1 MRFRTLI
8 VTFLAVCLGVFSV
21 NAKALAVVPSSMTY
35 DQVKGTGLADS
46 CPTLPTGT
54 GDTIS
59 VGGSAYITDLC
70 FQPTSFFVKEEPKN
84 PRQEAEFVPAS
95 VMTRKTTTLEQIE
108 GPLSADGGG
117 LTFKEKDGMDFQA
130 ITVQISGRERVP
142 MLFTVKEL
150 LASASGSSIAD
161 GTSFSGEYA
170 VPSYR
175 TSGFLDP
182 KGRGVSTGYDNAV
195 ALPASAD
202 ADKLNRANAK
212 RFDLTKGSISMDVAS
227 VDSETGE
234 FGGTFESEQF
244 SDSDLGA
251 IDPLEVKVRGIFYG
265 RVN

>member
-8 VTFLAVCLGVFSV
+8 VTFLVVCLGAFSV

-46 CPTLPTGT
+46 CPTLDTGS
-54 GDTIS
+54 GSSLS

-70 FQPTSFFVKEEPKN
+70 LQPTSFFVKEEPSN
-84 PRQEAEFVPAS
+84 PRQAAEFVPAK

-108 GPLSADGGG
+108 GPISADGGK

-130 ITVQISGRERVP
+130 ITVQIAGRERVP

-150 LASASGSSIAD
+150 VASASGNSIAD
-161 GTSFSGEYA
+161 GTTFSGGFS

-182 KGRGVSTGYDNAV
+182 KGRGVATGYDTAV
-195 ALPASAD
+195 ALAAD
-202 ADKLNRANAK
+202 PDDEVLNRANAK
-212 RFDLTKGSISMDVAS
+212 RFDLTKGNISMTVAS
-227 VDSETGE
+227 VDTETGE

-244 SDSDLGA
+244 ADSDLGA
-251 IDPLEVKVRGIFYG
+251 IDPLEVKVQGIFYG
-265 RVN
+265 RID

>member
-46 CPTLPTGT
+46 CPTLDVAA
-54 GDTIS
+54 GDSIS
-59 VGGSAYITDLC
+59 VSGSSYILDLC
-70 FQPTSFFVKEEPKN
+70 LQPTSFFVKEEPSN

-108 GPLSADGGG
+108 GPLSTDGGG

-150 LASASGSSIAD
+150 VASASGNSIAD
-161 GTSFSGEYA
+161 GTTFSGEFA

-182 KGRGVSTGYDNAV
+182 KGRGVATGYDNAV
-195 ALPASAD
+195 ALAAD
-202 ADKLNRANAK
+202 PDDVELNRANAK
-212 RFDLTKGSISMDVAS
+212 RFDLTKGNISMTIAS

-251 IDPLEVKVRGIFYG
+251 IDPLEVKVQGIFYG
-265 RVN
+265 RVD